1 MGNNILS
8 SGIQSLALV
17 ASELYL
23 RLSTLAQK
31 LKNEDKDISLIIQ
44 VAIKNTPEITLAS
57 GGPGETTQNFFI
69 KIKCLAWE
77 QSGIHME
84 KL

>member
-1 MGNNILS
+1 M
-8 SGIQSLALV
+8 
-17 ASELYL
+17 
-23 RLSTLAQK
+23 
-31 LKNEDKDISLIIQ
+31 
-44 VAIKNTPEITLAS
+44 AIKNTPEITLAS

-84 KL
+84 KLQCLYAKNYLAYKILYMPCKIHKLSS